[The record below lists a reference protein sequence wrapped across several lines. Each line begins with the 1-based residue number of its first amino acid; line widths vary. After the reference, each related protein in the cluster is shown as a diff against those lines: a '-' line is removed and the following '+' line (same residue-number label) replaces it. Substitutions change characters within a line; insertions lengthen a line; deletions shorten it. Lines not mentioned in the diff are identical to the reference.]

1 MKKTTFLALL
11 AAMFI
16 APIFSGCEKDET
28 PTDENPVNSN
38 FTLYTNE
45 SGEPNEEANALQA
58 VYTDELTGDAIDFYG
73 NFDAEGSPLQVQTIR
88 VKQAGSDTIINFI
101 INPITNNFDKAILE
115 VNGSRLN
122 TMVSFFFPQGDTS
135 MVMSYYDV
143 NWSTGESEL
152 IYSSELLTSNGT
164 VVERPIFYQE
174 RLASPQDGG
183 TFVTLL
189 AGVGT
194 GVVVAEIVS
203 GVGGGFTL
211 AGTAAGTAALGV
223 AATGAAVIAGV
234 LIVGGVLVA
243 ITSNANASPLPAGTP
258 GPPGVPPTNPTP
270 DPEPELEPLQN
281 PCLTNGVNVTV
292 GIDPGNVLVAIA
304 TGGTGGPYTFA
315 WSTGATA
322 TAGTYTT
329 LTPGLPGTYSVSVID
344 ANGCAAAGSATIGG
358 QELSP
363 LEKLIEWG
371 PWRSQDREIE
381 NNNEE
386 IVPGFS
392 VLSFSGI
399 NCDCLVVTTYEYT
412 DIPNDL
418 YSAVRSTAFCIEQ
431 GSNET
436 TFQVDEAPCETPP
449 EVPLTVLS
457 ISEQGAVIN
466 VAGDIET
473 CVPF

>member
-1 MKKTTFLALL
+1 MMRNITHL
-11 AAMFI
+11 AALAVLLV
-16 APIFSGCEKDET
+16 APAFSGCEKEDL
-28 PTDENPVNSN
+28 PDNNNPVDSN
-38 FTLYTNE
+38 FAVYTND
-45 SGEPNEEANALQA
+45 SGVPNEEANALQA
-58 VYTDELTGDAIDFYG
+58 VYTNELTGDVVDFYG

-88 VKQAGSDTIINFI
+88 VKQADSDTIINFI

-223 AATGAAVIAGV
+223 AAAGAAVIAGV

-243 ITSNANASPLPAGTP
+243 ITSNANASPLPAGTL
-258 GPPGVPPTNPTP
+258 GPPGTPQSNPTP
-270 DPEPELEPLQN
+270 DPEPQIPTPVN

-292 GIDPGNVLVAIA
+292 GVDPGNVLVAIA
-304 TGGTGGPYTFA
+304 TGGTGGPYTFS

-329 LTPGLPGTYSVSVID
+329 LTPGQPGTYIVSVVD
-344 ANGCAAAGSATIGG
+344 ANGCAAAGSATIEEGVGECQLCAANSG
-358 QELSP
+358 QYSWSNGSSSSC
-363 LEKLIEWG
+363 ITV
-371 PWRSQDREIE
+371 
-381 NNNEE
+381 NE
-386 IVPGFS
+386 PGTYTVTVS
-392 VLSFSGI
+392 DTLLPQPI
-399 NCDCLVVTTYEYT
+399 N
-412 DIPNDL
+412 
-418 YSAVRSTAFCIEQ
+418 EQ
-431 GSNET
+431 
-436 TFQVDEAPCETPP
+436 F
-449 EVPLTVLS
+449 TVLGVV
-457 ISEQGAVIN
+457 GAL
-466 VAGDIET
+466 E
-473 CVPF
+473 CPE

>member
-38 FTLYTNE
+38 FTVYTND
-45 SGEPNEEANALQA
+45 SGVPNEEANALQA
-58 VYTDELTGDAIDFYG
+58 VYTDELTGDAVDFYG
-73 NFDAEGSPLQVQTIR
+73 NFDEEGSPLQVQTIR
-88 VKQAGSDTIINFI
+88 VKQADSDTIINFI

-258 GPPGVPPTNPTP
+258 GPPGTPQNNPTP
-270 DPEPELEPLQN
+270 DPEPELEPLLN

-292 GIDPGNVLVAIA
+292 GVDPGNVLVAIA

-329 LTPGLPGTYSVSVID
+329 LTPGQPGTYSVSVVD
-344 ANGCAAAGSATIGG
+344 ANGCAASGSATIGEG
-358 QELSP
+358 VGECILCASNFG
-363 LEKLIEWG
+363 EYSWSNGSSSSCITVTE
-371 PWRSQDREIE
+371 
-381 NNNEE
+381 
-386 IVPGFS
+386 PGTYS
-392 VLSFSGI
+392 VT
-399 NCDCLVVTTYEYT
+399 VVDTTY
-412 DIPNDL
+412 PQPFN
-418 YSAVRSTAFCIEQ
+418 EQ
-431 GSNET
+431 
-436 TFQVDEAPCETPP
+436 F
-449 EVPLTVLS
+449 EVLGVV
-457 ISEQGAVIN
+457 GAL
-466 VAGDIET
+466 E
-473 CVPF
+473 CP